1 MSVLLYIQSLSFI
14 SLLFIA
20 SVQDIRTREIPNW
33 IPLLL
38 FVNGCLSF
46 NGLASLIGLLA
57 TALPYLLAA
66 LFTNGKI
73 GGGDIKLMASCGFM
87 LGITGG
93 LIQSIVGLTLV
104 LLFSLVLAMFCGWKQ
119 IKQTPLPLAPFL
131 TAGGIFA
138 WLFLMI

>member
-1 MSVLLYIQSLSFI
+1 MSVLLYIQGLLFI
-14 SLLFIA
+14 SVLLIA

-38 FVNGCLSF
+38 LVNGCLSF

-57 TALPYLLAA
+57 AALPYLLAA

-73 GGGDIKLMASCGFM
+73 GGGDIKLMAACGFT

-93 LIQSIVGLTLV
+93 LIQSIVGLTLM
-104 LLFSLVLAMFCGWKQ
+104 LLFSLVLAMFCGWNQ

-131 TAGGIFA
+131 TSGGIFA